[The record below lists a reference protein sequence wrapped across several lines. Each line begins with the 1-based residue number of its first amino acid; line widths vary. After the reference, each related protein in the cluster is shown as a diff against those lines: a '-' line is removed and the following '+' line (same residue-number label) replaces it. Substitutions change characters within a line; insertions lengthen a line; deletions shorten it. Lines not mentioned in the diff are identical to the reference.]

1 MYEVIEEKLQRVVLR
16 SFLQST
22 TALTVD
28 GVFLPGNTVERN
40 TGEESGDVTT
50 APVCRGSAGILCHQY
65 DWHHPEKLDTQALHG
80 TPF

>member
-1 MYEVIEEKLQRVVLR
+1 MLLGNPKSTAR
-16 SFLQST
+16 SG
-22 TALTVD
+22 VD
-28 GVFLPGNTVERN
+28 GVFLPGDSVERN
-40 TGEESGDVTT
+40 AGEEFGDVTT